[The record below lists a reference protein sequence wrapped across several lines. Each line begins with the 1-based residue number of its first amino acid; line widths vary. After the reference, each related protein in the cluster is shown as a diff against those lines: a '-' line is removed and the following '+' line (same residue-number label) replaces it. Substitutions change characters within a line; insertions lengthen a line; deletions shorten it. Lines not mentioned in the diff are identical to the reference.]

1 MGRSS
6 NAPGNGTRA
15 SWRSR
20 EGAMPQSGSGL
31 PGKPFL
37 ARSGHVRHGAGKAD
51 GDCGPAIPVAGRSA
65 DPRRRWLPASPSWLA
80 RACERR
86 CRGFYG
92 LSAFF
97 VPLGRAKH
105 LAPRRRRAA
114 SLPGRQARGRASF
127 RQLPGVMTITVVAG
141 PKRLKANSA
150 PKSRHAH
157 TIEIASVRSPIFST
171 HLVCNFARV
180 RSYSNSKPTPNLNTW
195 REWTLSG
202 SYIFK

>member
-1 MGRSS
+1 
-6 NAPGNGTRA
+6 
-15 SWRSR
+15 
-20 EGAMPQSGSGL
+20 MPQSESGL
-31 PGKPFL
+31 PGKPSL

-51 GDCGPAIPVAGRSA
+51 GDCGPALPVAGCCA
-65 DPRRRWLPASPSWLA
+65 DPRRRGLPASPSWLA

-97 VPLGRAKH
+97 VPLGASKAS

-114 SLPGRQARGRASF
+114 SLPSRQARGRASF
-127 RQLPGVMTITVVAG
+127 RQLPGVMTMAVVAG
-141 PKRLKANSA
+141 PKHLKANSA

-180 RSYSNSKPTPNLNTW
+180 RSYSTSKPTPNLNTW
-195 REWTLSG
+195 RERTLSG